1 MVEKIKL
8 MTVGDLKNFLEN
20 VSDDTP
26 LLFSDQYD
34 IDDACYPIIFE
45 AIKVN
50 DTVVIHTSF

>member
-1 MVEKIKL
+1 MAEKIKL
-8 MTVGDLKNFLEN
+8 RTVGSLRSFLED

-34 IDDACYPIIFE
+34 ISDASQPIIFE